1 MSETILDRI
10 VETKRKEVSALRA
23 RWALE
28 DLQSAAADAPPARNF
43 YAALTRR
50 PKRMLHVIAEVKKAS
65 PSAGVIREDF
75 DPPGI
80 ARAYESAGAS
90 AISVLTDE
98 TYFQGRLDFLQAVR
112 EAVALPV
119 LRKDFLLDEWQVY
132 ESRAAGADAILLIA
146 AILPPARLIDLLI
159 LAAELRMTA
168 LVEVHGA
175 DELLRVRSVIGFP
188 HKAFSLL
195 GINNRDLTTFEVD
208 VGTTVRLAELA
219 GPDVP
224 IVSESGI
231 KTRRDVERLRA
242 AGVCGLLIGE
252 TLMRSDDVAAE
263 MEVLLGPLLTRQE

>member
-28 DLQSAAADAPPARNF
+28 DLQSAVADAPPARNF

-112 EAVALPV
+112 EAVQLPV

-263 MEVLLGPLLTRQE
+263 MEALLGPLLTRQE

>member
-1 MSETILDRI
+1 MPQNILDRI
-10 VETKRKEVSALRA
+10 VETKREEVSALRA
-23 RWALE
+23 RC
-28 DLQSAAADAPPARNF
+28 DLGGLRSAAADAPPARNF
-43 YAALTRR
+43 YAALTRQ

-98 TYFQGRLDFLQAVR
+98 TYFQGSLAFLAAVR
-112 EAVALPV
+112 EAVDLPV

-146 AILPPARLIDLLI
+146 AILPSARLIDLLI
-159 LAAELRMTA
+159 LATELRMTV

-175 DELLRVRSVIGFP
+175 DELLQVRSAIGFP
-188 HKAFSLL
+188 HRAFSLL

-208 VGTTVRLAELA
+208 VGTTIRLAELA
-219 GPDVP
+219 GADVP

-242 AGVCGLLIGE
+242 AGVRGVLIGE

-263 MEVLLGPLLTRQE
+263 MEALVGPVSAEGQ

>member
-263 MEVLLGPLLTRQE
+263 MEALLGPLLTRQE